1 MLATESD
8 EGGGCWRAL
17 NPKGTVRGEEVE
29 ERGWKA
35 ARWRHFRGGRRR
47 RIFKSNRI

>member
-1 MLATESD
+1 MLATNSD

-17 NPKGTVRGEEVE
+17 NPTRTVRGEEAE

-35 ARWRHFRGGRRR
+35 ARRRCFRSGRRR
-47 RIFKSNRI
+47 RIS